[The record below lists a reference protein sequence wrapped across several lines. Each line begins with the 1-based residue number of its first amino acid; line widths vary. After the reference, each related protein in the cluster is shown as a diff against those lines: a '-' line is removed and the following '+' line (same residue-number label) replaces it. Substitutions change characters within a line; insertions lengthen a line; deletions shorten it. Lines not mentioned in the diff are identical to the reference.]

1 MKQRSKF
8 ILMKHESSHQPR
20 KRFGQN
26 FLKDEQVIYNIVS
39 SLNLQPDDR
48 VVEIGPG
55 LGALTKPLL
64 KELNRLQVIELDRD
78 LAEKLSAFAKV
89 QGITPKL
96 IIHQADALKFDYGQ
110 LMNPEQG
117 TSETNAETKTPKQ
130 KLRLLGNL
138 PYNISTPLIF
148 HLLKFCPI
156 IQDMHFMLQQELVDR
171 IAAAP
176 NNKNY
181 GKLTVMLQYAC
192 KATQLF
198 SVPKEA
204 FYPAPKVQSA
214 VIRLVPYASP
224 PYPAKNLELLR
235 EVTGA
240 AFNQRRKTL
249 ANSLKNYLSK
259 EDFIHLDIDPIA
271 RPEQLS
277 VEQFVR
283 IANNVEVKA

>member
-1 MKQRSKF
+1 
-8 ILMKHESSHQPR
+8 MKHDSGHRPR

-26 FLKDEQVIYNIVS
+26 FLKDEQVIHNIVS
-39 SLNLQPDDR
+39 SLNIQPEDR
-48 VVEIGPG
+48 VIEIGPG

-64 KELNRLQVIELDRD
+64 KILDRLEVIELDRD
-78 LAEKLSAFAKV
+78 LAEKLKVFAKV
-89 QGITPKL
+89 QGLTPQL
-96 IIHQADALKFDYGQ
+96 IVHQADALKFDYSQ
-110 LMNPEQG
+110 FIHPELG
-117 TSETNAETKTPKQ
+117 MK

-148 HLLKFCPI
+148 HLLKFCPL

-171 IAAAP
+171 IAATP
-176 NNKNY
+176 NNKHY

-214 VIRLVPYASP
+214 IIRLVPYESP
-224 PYPAKNLELLR
+224 PYPAKNLEVLR
-235 EVTGA
+235 EITGA

-259 EDFIHLDIDPIA
+259 EDFIHLDIDPSS
-271 RPEQLS
+271 RPEQLT

-283 IANNVEVKA
+283 IANSGQWGQVRTMDKCGNGVKS